1 MGREVSVLFVKSL
14 LAATEPVKVENA
26 NLMRQDN
33 MALGEKKA
41 KQKNCCYG
49 HIALQSK
56 AWNI

>member
-33 MALGEKKA
+33 IALGGEK
-41 KQKNCCYG
+41 
-49 HIALQSK
+49 SK
-56 AWNI
+56 TKKLLLWAYSSGE

>member
-49 HIALQSK
+49 HIALESK
-56 AWNI
+56 A

>member
-33 MALGEKKA
+33 MAVGREKSKT
-41 KQKNCCYG
+41 KNLLLWAY
-49 HIALQSK
+49 SSRE
-56 AWNI
+56 